1 MAILS
6 KVCKPDNFES
16 HNSLKLSFTNIRG
29 LRSNF
34 VDCESFLESNSPDIL
49 ALCETNLD
57 DSIDSGNFSVRG
69 YLPLI
74 RKDSSTHMH
83 GLAVY
88 VKEGLP
94 FARDLSLE
102 NSADSYLCFRLAL
115 LHSVSYFF
123 FLYRSPS
130 SSLCT
135 VFDSVSSNIDEVL
148 SVNPSA
154 NVFVFGDFNVHHKD
168 WLTYSGGT
176 DRPGELCY
184 NFSISND
191 LTQIVNFPTRIPD
204 CDSHSPALL
213 DLFLSS
219 DASICSTMA
228 FPPLGNSDHVV
239 VSVSIDFPVNSKQD
253 APFHRVAYDYSRA
266 DWDGLRDHL
275 RDVPWEDIF
284 KLGASTA
291 ASEFCEWVQVGID
304 VYIPHGKYQVK
315 SHSSPWFSAAC
326 AAAIVHRNHFFRLYQ
341 QNKSSESKVKF
352 RQASNH
358 CKRVLET
365 AKLAYATKTKESIT
379 SQKLGSRDFWR
390 IANSVLNK
398 GKSAIPSLFNGPEVL
413 SSASDKAKLFAKN
426 FSKNSNLDDSGIS
439 LPVFPSRTNLK
450 LHNISITPK
459 MVNKVITN
467 LDSSKASGPD
477 CIPAV
482 VLKNCEP
489 ELSYILAKL
498 FNKCLKESCFP
509 DCWKVSSVVPVFK
522 NVGERSTAK
531 NYRPVS
537 LLSVVSKVFEKLVNN
552 RIVDHLE
559 KCGLFSDFQYG
570 FRSSRSTADL
580 LTVVSDRIA
589 RAFNRSGATRAVA
602 LDISKAFDR
611 VWHAGLLHKLKS
623 YGISGQIF
631 GLFLVIGGFGLF
643 WMENLHKNIQ
653 LMLVFLKGLFLVL
666 HFSYYTLMT
675 FLTMLSV
682 ILLSMLMILLST
694 LNVIRHLICGNNY
707 NWLLNLNL
715 TYGTQWT
722 GAGSGLLIS
731 MLEKLS
737 WFRLTGL
744 KTLVLLM

>member
-74 RKDSSTHMH
+74 RKDSTTHMH
-83 GLAVY
+83 GLTVY
-88 VKEGLP
+88 VKEGLH

-135 VFDSVSSNIDEVL
+135 VFYSILSNIDEVL
-148 SVNPSA
+148 SINPSA

-191 LTQIVNFPTRIPD
+191 LTQIANFPTRIPD

-213 DLFLSS
+213 DLFISS

-239 VSVSIDFPVNSKQD
+239 VSVSIDFPVNSKQE

-266 DWDGLRDHL
+266 DWDGLCDHL

-304 VYIPHGKYQVK
+304 VYISHRKYQVK
-315 SHSSPWFSAAC
+315 PHSSPWFSAAC

-341 QNKSSESKVKF
+341 QNKSSESKVNSD
-352 RQASNH
+352 RL
-358 CKRVLET
+358 VIV
-365 AKLAYATKTKESIT
+365 AKGFLKLPNLHMLLK
-379 SQKLGSRDFWR
+379 QKS
-390 IANSVLNK
+390 
-398 GKSAIPSLFNGPEVL
+398 PSLARNLALGT
-413 SSASDKAKLFAKN
+413 FAELLIV
-426 FSKNSNLDDSGIS
+426 FSTKINLLYLLYSTDWRCCLLDLIKQNY
-439 LPVFPSRTNLK
+439 LLKTFPRTQ
-450 LHNISITPK
+450 
-459 MVNKVITN
+459 
-467 LDSSKASGPD
+467 
-477 CIPAV
+477 
-482 VLKNCEP
+482 
-489 ELSYILAKL
+489 ILMTL
-498 FNKCLKESCFP
+498 
-509 DCWKVSSVVPVFK
+509 
-522 NVGERSTAK
+522 
-531 NYRPVS
+531 VS
-537 LLSVVSKVFEKLVNN
+537 LY
-552 RIVDHLE
+552 
-559 KCGLFSDFQYG
+559 LFS
-570 FRSSRSTADL
+570 L
-580 LTVVSDRIA
+580 L
-589 RAFNRSGATRAVA
+589 
-602 LDISKAFDR
+602 
-611 VWHAGLLHKLKS
+611 
-623 YGISGQIF
+623 
-631 GLFLVIGGFGLF
+631 
-643 WMENLHKNIQ
+643 E
-653 LMLVFLKGLFLVL
+653 
-666 HFSYYTLMT
+666 
-675 FLTMLSV
+675 
-682 ILLSMLMILLST
+682 
-694 LNVIRHLICGNNY
+694 LI
-707 NWLLNLNL
+707 
-715 TYGTQWT
+715 
-722 GAGSGLLIS
+722 
-731 MLEKLS
+731 
-737 WFRLTGL
+737 
-744 KTLVLLM
+744 